1 MPGNVLEATLEILAR
16 LDDDA
21 MAGHIVAARA
31 REFLQR
37 PDLVEALVRRLAE
50 IREALDPAATLLFE
64 RVLDEARMA
73 RENGVDDG
81 GRVLAA
87 AEVTL
92 SDLRDDGR
100 LPPSLRIVLAQIY
113 ASVGL
118 EPADAVLIHPGEFAA
133 MAGGSNSGDGPRIE
147 DLIDDI
153 VGEAGEEPLE
163 IHAAISR
170 MIAVFPPAVRGT
182 FVAAIVDGERPVA
195 LRLGAYWLLDRNQ
208 EIRLAAAE
216 AFRDRA
222 ATGKIDASTLGRLVA
237 VRKWLP
243 AEPARAVLDEAVKS
257 MLRREV
263 SETREG
269 RNDWAV
275 HRVVTSLPDG
285 AGAQSIA
292 VALQHGRRRSV
303 AMLLLKQGHGVK
315 DAFFLPCSG
324 AAEQKRI
331 LTGIAREMDG
341 IDVHAGF
348 APAAV
353 ARALADGSAAGCL
366 PAPGLV
372 DMAEIWGEAGIAPS
386 PSDPVSI
393 IAAIDTDGVVQ
404 ALSARDTTKLT
415 SASRQWRDQRSL
427 SASWFE
433 DDSALRDRLDR
444 QTSPRAAEAL
454 VWKHLEGRRIWW
466 ATVIAR
472 TAATLRAATEESD
485 DWIALAAA
493 SRALAGGLPLK
504 KIALMATIADQTLLA
519 SAERLIEDF
528 EGTIDDDD
536 DEDGPDVP
544 VAFTSGKPE
553 LPGEFAAMIAGSGR
567 STAWIE
573 GHLAA
578 NGAAPVF
585 IHPGEW
591 IGALLGAMRFSDLAT
606 VNRFLELLMA
616 RGNAL
621 VDPTVGPGRIAALLA
636 AHDATGKRDWAAGF
650 TAFVTGVKSAWP
662 SRALAPDDKRVLKSL
677 AKAAESGV
685 DDGLARLLPEW
696 IGHRYQGRR

>member
-1 MPGNVLEATLEILAR
+1 MPGNALDTTLEALAR
-16 LDDDA
+16 LDGDA
-21 MAGHIVAARA
+21 MASHFVAVRA
-31 REFLQR
+31 REFLLR

-50 IREALDPAATLLFE
+50 ARKALDPAAALLFE

-87 AEVTL
+87 AETTL
-92 SDLRDDGR
+92 SGLRDDGR
-100 LPPSLRIVLAQIY
+100 LPPPMRMVLAQIY

-118 EPADAVLIHPGEFAA
+118 EPADAVLIHPDEFGA
-133 MAGGSNSGDGPRIE
+133 MAGGSNSGGAPRIE

-170 MIAVFPPAVRGT
+170 MIAVFPPAVRAT
-182 FVAAIVDGERPVA
+182 FVAAIVAGERPFA

-222 ATGKIDASTLGRLVA
+222 AVGKIDASTLGRLVA

-243 AEPARAVLDEAVKS
+243 TEPARAMLDEAVKS
-257 MLRREV
+257 TLRREIP
-263 SETREG
+263 EARGERGGWT
-269 RNDWAV
+269 V

-292 VALQHGRRRSV
+292 VAFQRGRKRGV
-303 AMLLLKQGHGVK
+303 AMLLMKQGHGVK

-341 IDVHAGF
+341 IDVDAGF
-348 APAAV
+348 VPAAV
-353 ARALADGSAAGCL
+353 ARALGDGAAAGCL

-372 DMAEIWGEAGIAPS
+372 DVIEIWGEVGFTPS
-386 PSDPVSI
+386 PSDPATI
-393 IAAIDTDGVVQ
+393 IAAIDIDGVVR
-404 ALSARDTTKLT
+404 ALSPLDIAKLT
-415 SASRQWRDQRSL
+415 GASRQWRDRRHL

-444 QTSPRAAEAL
+444 QTSTRAAEAV
-454 VWKHLEGRRIWW
+454 VWNHLEGRRTWW

-472 TAATLRAATEESD
+472 TAATLRAATTEPNA
-485 DWIALAAA
+485 WLAFAA
-493 SRALAGGLPLK
+493 TSRALVDGRPLK
-504 KIALMATIADQTLLA
+504 KIAIMAMIVEQTLLA
-519 SAERLIEDF
+519 SAERLIDEFEDA
-528 EGTIDDDD
+528 ID
-536 DEDGPDVP
+536 EEENSPYVP
-544 VAFTSGKPE
+544 VAFTPPKPE

-567 STAWIE
+567 TTAWIE

-585 IHPGEW
+585 VHPGEW
-591 IGALLGAMRFSDLAT
+591 IGSLLGAMRFADLAT

-616 RGNAL
+616 RGNAI
-621 VDPTVGPGRIAALLA
+621 VDPAVGPGRVAALLA

-650 TAFVTGVKSAWP
+650 TAFVTAVKSAWP

-696 IGHRYQGRR
+696 IGHRYRRDR

>member
-1 MPGNVLEATLEILAR
+1 MPGNVLEATLETLAR

-21 MAGHIVAARA
+21 MASHIAATRA

-50 IREALDPAATLLFE
+50 TRKALDPATALLFE

-81 GRVLAA
+81 NRVLAL
-87 AEVTL
+87 AETTL
-92 SDLRDDGR
+92 SGLRDDGR
-100 LPPSLRIVLAQIY
+100 LPPSLRMVLAQIY

-118 EPADAVLIHPGEFAA
+118 EPAEAVLIHPEEFGAVT
-133 MAGGSNSGDGPRIE
+133 GHSNSDDDGPRIE

-153 VGEAGEEPLE
+153 VAEAGAEPLE

-170 MIAVFPPAVRGT
+170 MIAVFPPTVRGA
-182 FVAAIVDGERPVA
+182 FVAAIVAGERPFA
-195 LRLGAYWLLDRNQ
+195 LRLGACWLLDRNG
-208 EIRLAAAE
+208 EVRLAAAE
-216 AFRDRA
+216 VFRDRA
-222 ATGKIDASTLGRLVA
+222 ATGKIDPSILGRLVA

-257 MLRREV
+257 MLRREIA
-263 SETREG
+263 EARDG
-269 RNDWAV
+269 RNDWTV
-275 HRVVTSLPDG
+275 HRVVASLPDG

-292 VALQHGRRRSV
+292 VALQQGRRRSI

-324 AAEQKRI
+324 AAEQKRV
-331 LTGIAREMDG
+331 LSGIAREMGG
-341 IDVHAGF
+341 IDVDAAF
-348 APAAV
+348 VPVAV
-353 ARALADGSAAGCL
+353 ARALGDGAAAGLL

-372 DMAEIWGEAGIAPS
+372 DMVEIWGEGGITPS
-386 PSDPVSI
+386 PSDPSSI
-393 IAAIDTDGVVQ
+393 IAEIDTDGLVQ

-415 SASRQWRDQRSL
+415 SAGRQWRDRRSL

-444 QTSPRAAEAL
+444 QTSTRAAEAL

-472 TAATLRAATEESD
+472 TAAMLRAATTEPD
-485 DWIALAAA
+485 AWLAFAA
-493 SRALAGGLPLK
+493 TARALVDGLPLK
-504 KIALMATIADQTLLA
+504 KIALMATIAEQTLLA
-519 SAERLIEDF
+519 SAERLIDEFEDA
-528 EGTIDDDD
+528 ID
-536 DEDGPDVP
+536 EEENSPDVP
-544 VAFTSGKPE
+544 VAFTPPKPE

-567 STAWIE
+567 TTAWIE

-578 NGAAPVF
+578 NAAAPVF
-585 IHPGEW
+585 VHPADW
-591 IGALLGAMRFSDLAT
+591 IGALLGAMRFADLAT

-616 RGNAL
+616 RGNAI
-621 VDPTVGPGRIAALLA
+621 VDPAVGPGRIAATLA
-636 AHDATGKRDWAAGF
+636 AHDAAGKRDWAAGF
-650 TAFVTGVKSAWP
+650 TAFVTAVKSAWP

-677 AKAAESGV
+677 AKAAESGI

-696 IGHRYQGRR
+696 IGHRYRGRR